1 MNLRKKYNHLIKT
14 NNASNDADV
23 SKMFVNTSFNNF
35 NYDHII
41 IGTGIGGLMY
51 AYQTYINKPNDRI
64 LIIDKG
70 QRLRDRKCPMIEGKV
85 STCIKCKQC
94 SIMSGFAGAG
104 AFSDAKF
111 NITTEYGGWINEY
124 LTDEVSIEYMEKLD
138 KILLHLTNAQ
148 CLTKRLYLPND
159 ELKYEALK
167 YDLHLLQGKVRHF
180 GTDGIYEIMQN
191 FSSYLQLT
199 RNIVIKYN
207 SYVSPKDIDIKNK
220 TVIIDNGK
228 YSFNKLIM
236 ALGRSGADDFS
247 EFCKLHDIPTY
258 NNQIDIGVRVEVP
271 RIVCEDISKKIY
283 EPKIKYLTK
292 KHRDIVRTFCFN
304 SGGEVVTENTD
315 NILTVNG
322 HANALEENKTK
333 NSNFA
338 ILSTHEFTE
347 PFDEPIAYLQH
358 VAKLANMLGGGRII
372 SQLFG
377 DLVDGRRS
385 TEKRFKDATII
396 PTLKSHTPGDISLA
410 MPSAAMDNIIE
421 MIYQL
426 DKFMPGVA
434 NHDTILYGI
443 EAKYYSCRPKF
454 INREKFE
461 ILPDIY
467 AIGDGAGVTR
477 SLSQAG
483 AMGLYLSDKICLDS
497 TLSNDSDMR
506 SERKVGFVNNFD
518 LEDIKKRE
526 NNLNNRLDT
535 LINNKKED

>member
-1 MNLRKKYNHLIKT
+1 MLAHQASI
-14 NNASNDADV
+14 NNP
-23 SKMFVNTSFNNF
+23 NN
-35 NYDHII
+35 
-41 IGTGIGGLMY
+41 
-51 AYQTYINKPNDRI
+51 KI

-70 QRLRDRKCPMIEGKV
+70 PSLLNRKCPIIENK
-85 STCIKCKQC
+85 TNKCVKCNQC

-111 NITTEYGGWINEY
+111 NITTEYGGWINDY
-124 LTDEVSIEYMEKLD
+124 IPDDIALEYMNELD
-138 KILLHLTNAQ
+138 HILVNLSDWGV
-148 CLTKRLYLPND
+148 KELYKPND
-159 ELKYEALK
+159 TLKYEALK

-180 GTDGIYEIMQN
+180 GTDGIFQIMKKLQTIFN
-191 FSSYLQLT
+191 RSSNVYT
-199 RNIVIKYN
+199 IHNTHIDPN
-207 SYVSPKDIDIKNK
+207 DIDIENK
-220 TVIIDNGK
+220 TIK
-228 YSFNKLIM
+228 YQTSIGYEHSYVSFNKLVL

-247 EFCKLHDIPTY
+247 KFCKLNNVETY

-271 RIVCEDISKKIY
+271 RIVCEHISKEIY

-322 HANALEENKTK
+322 HANFDESKKTQ

-338 ILSTHEFTE
+338 ILSTHNFTE
-347 PFDEPIAYLQH
+347 PFNEPIAYLQH
-358 VAKLANMLGGGRII
+358 VSKLANMLGGSKII

-377 DLVDGRRS
+377 DLIDGRRS
-385 TEKRFKDATII
+385 TEKRIKESTVV

-410 MPSAAMDNIIE
+410 LPSAAMDNIIE

-454 INREKFE
+454 LNKESFE
-461 ILPDIY
+461 ILPDVY

-483 AMGLYLSDKICLDS
+483 AMGLYLANKIYGGVK
-497 TLSNDSDMR
+497 NG
-506 SERKVGFVNNFD
+506 K
-518 LEDIKKRE
+518 
-526 NNLNNRLDT
+526 
-535 LINNKKED
+535 

>member
-1 MNLRKKYNHLIKT
+1 MNK
-14 NNASNDADV
+14 S
-23 SKMFVNTSFNNF
+23 
-35 NYDHII
+35 YDIVI
-41 IGTGIGGLMY
+41 IGAGIGGLML
-51 AYQTYINKPNDRI
+51 AYQASVNKPTNKI

-70 QRLRDRKCPMIEGKV
+70 NMLSERKCPIIKNKTNICV
-85 STCIKCKQC
+85 KCKQC

-124 LTDEVSIEYMEKLD
+124 IPDNLALGYMNRLD
-138 KILLHLTNAQ
+138 KILCNLSNDSV
-148 CLTKRLYLPND
+148 KDLYYPND
-159 ELKYEALK
+159 KLKYEALK

-180 GTDGIYEIMQN
+180 GTDGIFQIMRNLQ
-191 FSSYLQLT
+191 SYILLT
-199 RNIVIKYN
+199 DN
-207 SYVSPKDIDIKNK
+207 IDIISNQHIKPENID
-220 TVIIDNGK
+220 TGNGIIECN
-228 YSFNKLIM
+228 YSDGSYDFISYDKLVL

-247 EFCKLHDIPTY
+247 KFCRLNNVETY

-271 RIVCEDISKKIY
+271 RIVCEHISEAIY

-322 HANALEENKTK
+322 HANSDENKKTQ

-338 ILSTHEFTE
+338 ILSTHNFTE
-347 PFDEPIAYLQH
+347 PFNEPIAYLQH
-358 VAKLANMLGGGRII
+358 VSKLANMLGGGKII

-385 TEKRFKDATII
+385 TEKRIKESTVI
-396 PTLKSHTPGDISLA
+396 PTLQSHTPGDISLA

-454 INREKFE
+454 LNKETFE

-483 AMGLYLSDKICLDS
+483 AMGLYLADKISGGVKD
-497 TLSNDSDMR
+497 N
-506 SERKVGFVNNFD
+506 E
-518 LEDIKKRE
+518 
-526 NNLNNRLDT
+526 
-535 LINNKKED
+535 

>member
-1 MNLRKKYNHLIKT
+1 MGK
-14 NNASNDADV
+14 
-23 SKMFVNTSFNNF
+23 
-35 NYDHII
+35 NYDIVV
-41 IGTGIGGLMY
+41 IGAGIGGLMF
-51 AYQTYINKPNDRI
+51 AYKAAINNPNKKI
-64 LIIDKG
+64 LILDRGHKLI
-70 QRLRDRKCPMIEGKV
+70 DRKCPIIDNKINK
-85 STCIKCKQC
+85 CIKCKQC
-94 SIMSGFAGAG
+94 SIMTGFAGAG

-124 LTDEVSIEYMEKLD
+124 IPDDVAISYMNRLD
-138 KILLHLTNAQ
+138 HILVNLSNSGV
-148 CLTKRLYLPND
+148 KSLYKPND
-159 ELKYEALK
+159 KLRYEALK
-167 YDLHLLQGKVRHF
+167 YDLHLLQGNVRHF
-180 GTDGIYEIMQN
+180 GTDGIYEIMN
-191 FSSYLQLT
+191 NLYNWFVLT
-199 RNIVIKYN
+199 DNVDIKYN
-207 SYVSPKDIDIKNK
+207 IHINPTDINTKDKTIRYNYIPGDEHEYISY
-220 TVIIDNGK
+220 
-228 YSFNKLIM
+228 NKLVL

-247 EFCKLHDIPTY
+247 KFCKLNNVETH

-271 RIVCEDISKKIY
+271 RIVCEHISEAIY

-322 HANALEENKTK
+322 HANSDESKKTQ

-338 ILSTHEFTE
+338 ILSTHNFTE
-347 PFDEPIAYLQH
+347 PFNEPIAYLQH
-358 VAKLANMLGGGRII
+358 VSKLANMLGGGKII

-377 DLVDGRRS
+377 DLIDGRRS
-385 TEKRFKDATII
+385 TEKRIKESTVI
-396 PTLKSHTPGDISLA
+396 PTLQSHTPGDISLA

-454 INREKFE
+454 LNKETFE

-483 AMGLYLSDKICLDS
+483 AMGLYLADKIS
-497 TLSNDSDMR
+497 GGVKND
-506 SERKVGFVNNFD
+506 E
-518 LEDIKKRE
+518 
-526 NNLNNRLDT
+526 
-535 LINNKKED
+535 

>member
-1 MNLRKKYNHLIKT
+1 MTNNENRLYDVAIVGGGMGGLFAAYQLRK
-14 NNASNDADV
+14 NDADMSIV
-23 SKMFVNTSFNNF
+23 
-35 NYDHII
+35 
-41 IGTGIGGLMY
+41 
-51 AYQTYINKPNDRI
+51 I
-64 LIIDKG
+64 LDKG
-70 QRLRDRKCPMIEGKV
+70 EEIENRKCFAVNGKPCIHCK
-85 STCIKCKQC
+85 TCAIT
-94 SIMSGFAGAG
+94 SGIAGSG

-124 LTDEVSIEYMEKLD
+124 IPDNMAIDYMERLD
-138 KILLHLTNAQ
+138 HTLVNLSNDRVKD
-148 CLTKRLYLPND
+148 LYKPNND
-159 ELKYEALK
+159 LKYEALK

-180 GTDGIYEIMQN
+180 GTDGIFQIMRNLQ
-191 FSSYLQLT
+191 SHIQLT
-199 RNIVIKYN
+199 GN
-207 SYVSPKDIDIKNK
+207 IDIIADQHIKPENINTTIKTICYNK
-220 TVIIDNGK
+220 APGCEHEYIGYD
-228 YSFNKLIM
+228 KLIL

-247 EFCKLHDIPTY
+247 KFCKINNVETY

-271 RIVCEDISKKIY
+271 RIICEHISKKIY

-292 KHRDIVRTFCFN
+292 KHRDVVRTFCFN

-322 HANALEENKTK
+322 HANSDERKKTQ

-338 ILSTHEFTE
+338 ILSTHNFTE
-347 PFDEPIAYLQH
+347 PFNEPIAYLQH
-358 VAKLANMLGGGRII
+358 VSKLANMLGGGKII

-385 TEKRFKDATII
+385 TEKRMRESTVI
-396 PTLKSHTPGDISLA
+396 PTLQSHTPGDISLA
-410 MPSAAMDNIIE
+410 LPSAAMDNIIE

-454 INREKFE
+454 LNKETFE
-461 ILPDIY
+461 ILPDVY

-483 AMGLYLSDKICLDS
+483 AMGLYLANKLYKDDK
-497 TLSNDSDMR
+497 N
-506 SERKVGFVNNFD
+506 E
-518 LEDIKKRE
+518 
-526 NNLNNRLDT
+526 
-535 LINNKKED
+535 

>member
-1 MNLRKKYNHLIKT
+1 MGK
-14 NNASNDADV
+14 
-23 SKMFVNTSFNNF
+23 
-35 NYDHII
+35 NYDIVI
-41 IGTGIGGLMY
+41 IGAGIGGLMF
-51 AYQTYINKPNDRI
+51 AYQAAINDPNNKI

-70 QRLRDRKCPMIEGKV
+70 NMLSERKCPIIENKTNICV
-85 STCIKCKQC
+85 KCKQC

-124 LTDEVSIEYMEKLD
+124 IPDNLALEYMERLD
-138 KILLHLTNAQ
+138 RILVNLSNDSV
-148 CLTKRLYLPND
+148 KELYNPNNK
-159 ELKYEALK
+159 LKYEALK

-180 GTDGIYEIMQN
+180 GTDGIFQIMRN
-191 FSSYLQLT
+191 LQSWILLT
-199 RNIVIKYN
+199 DN
-207 SYVSPKDIDIKNK
+207 IDIISNQHIKPENINIDK
-220 TVIIDNGK
+220 KIISYNMAEGCEHM
-228 YSFNKLIM
+228 YISFNKLVL

-247 EFCKLHDIPTY
+247 KFCKLNNVETY

-271 RIVCEDISKKIY
+271 RIVCEHVSEAIY

-292 KHRDIVRTFCFN
+292 KHRDVVRTFCFN

-322 HANALEENKTK
+322 HANSDESKKTK

-338 ILSTHEFTE
+338 ILSTHNFTE
-347 PFDEPIAYLQH
+347 PFNEPIAYLQH
-358 VAKLANMLGGGRII
+358 VSKLANMLGGGKII

-385 TEKRFKDATII
+385 TEKRMRESTVI
-396 PTLKSHTPGDISLA
+396 PTLQSHTPGDISLA

-454 INREKFE
+454 LNKDTFE

-483 AMGLYLSDKICLDS
+483 AMGLYLANK
-497 TLSNDSDMR
+497 LS
-506 SERKVGFVNNFD
+506 E
-518 LEDIKKRE
+518 EERE
-526 NNLNNRLDT
+526 NESK
-535 LINNKKED
+535 I

>member
-1 MNLRKKYNHLIKT
+1 M
-14 NNASNDADV
+14 
-23 SKMFVNTSFNNF
+23 SKS
-35 NYDHII
+35 YDIVI
-41 IGTGIGGLMY
+41 IGAGIGGLMV
-51 AYQTYINKPNDRI
+51 AYKYSVNRPNDKI

-70 QRLRDRKCPMIEGKV
+70 NMLENRKCPIIDNKV
-85 STCIKCKQC
+85 DRCIKCKQC

-124 LTDEVSIEYMEKLD
+124 IPDGIALDYMNQLD
-138 KILLHLTNAQ
+138 YILTN
-148 CLTKRLYLPND
+148 LSDSPVKDLYQPNNK
-159 ELKYEALK
+159 LKYEALK

-180 GTDGIYEIMQN
+180 GTDGILEIMQN
-191 FSSYLQLT
+191 LQNLL
-199 RNIVIKYN
+199 RSNENIYILPNVHIEPNDINVSKKTIRYHKEPWDEHN
-207 SYVSPKDIDIKNK
+207 YVS
-220 TVIIDNGK
+220 
-228 YSFNKLIM
+228 YNKLVL

-247 EFCKLHDIPTY
+247 NFCKLNEVKTY

-271 RIVCEDISKKIY
+271 RIVCEHISEAIY

-292 KHRDIVRTFCFN
+292 KHGDIVRTFCFN

-322 HANALEENKTK
+322 HANSDETKKTK

-338 ILSTHEFTE
+338 ILSTHNFTE
-347 PFDEPIAYLQH
+347 PFNEPIAYLQH
-358 VAKLANMLGGGRII
+358 VSKLANMLGGGKII

-385 TEKRFKDATII
+385 TEKRIRESTVI
-396 PTLKSHTPGDISLA
+396 PTLQSHTPGDISLA

-454 INREKFE
+454 LNRDTFE

-483 AMGLYLSDKICLDS
+483 AMGLYLANKICGGVK
-497 TLSNDSDMR
+497 NG
-506 SERKVGFVNNFD
+506 E
-518 LEDIKKRE
+518 
-526 NNLNNRLDT
+526 
-535 LINNKKED
+535 